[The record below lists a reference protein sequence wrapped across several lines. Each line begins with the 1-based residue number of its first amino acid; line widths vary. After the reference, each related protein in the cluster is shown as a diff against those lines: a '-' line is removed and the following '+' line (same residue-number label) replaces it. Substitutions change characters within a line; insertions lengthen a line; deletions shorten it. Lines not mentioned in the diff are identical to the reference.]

1 VASNGLVN
9 LGSSTIHFG
18 WEGQQPGAELL
29 ITHLNADPDF
39 LRVTGMKLVAGRN
52 FDPRITTDTSSAYL
66 INETAARRMGWKP
79 EEALGKKIKFWDR
92 AGSIIGVVQDFHFRP
107 LTTAI
112 EPFLFRYWPDYK
124 YSHLVVKTNPNQTR
138 QALEVIE
145 QFYKKYEHLTALRYE
160 FVDEALENQYRSQQR
175 TGRVVLYFSALAIFV
190 SCLGLL
196 GLATF
201 TAEQRTKEIGIRKV
215 LGASV
220 GSIVTLL
227 SKDFL
232 KLVGIAIVIAS
243 PLAWYA
249 AHQWLQDFAYKIDVR
264 WWMFAGAGLLA
275 SGIALTT
282 VSYQAIKAALTDPVK
297 SLRTE

>member
-1 VASNGLVN
+1 LSIAG
-9 LGSSTIHFG
+9 I
-18 WEGQQPGAELL
+18 
-29 ITHLNADPDF
+29 
-39 LRVTGMKLVAGRN
+39 KLAAGRN
-52 FDPRITTDTSSAYL
+52 FNARITTDTASAYL

-92 AGSIIGVVQDFHFRP
+92 EGSVIGVVQDFHFRP

-112 EPFLFRYWPDYK
+112 EPFIFRYRPDDG
-124 YSHLVVKTNPNQTR
+124 YSHVVVKTNPGQTR
-138 QALEVIE
+138 QALAAIE
-145 QFYKKYEHLTALRYE
+145 RFYKKHEHLTAPQYE
-160 FVDEALENQYRSQQR
+160 FVDEALENQYRAQQR

-232 KLVGIAIVIAS
+232 RLVGVAIVIAS
-243 PLAWYA
+243 PVAWYA
-249 AHQWLQDFAYKIDVR
+249 ARQWLQDFAYKIELQ

-275 SGIALTT
+275 VGIALLT
-282 VSYQAIKAALTDPVK
+282 VSYQAIKTALINPVK